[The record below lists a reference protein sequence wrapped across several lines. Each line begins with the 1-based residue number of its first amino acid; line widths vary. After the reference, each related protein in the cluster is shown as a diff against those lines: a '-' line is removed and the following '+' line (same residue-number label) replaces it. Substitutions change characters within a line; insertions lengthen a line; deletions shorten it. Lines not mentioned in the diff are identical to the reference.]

1 MAIFKRNKTYWTDF
15 SVNGQRYRMSLHTG
29 DWREAQSEEKKK
41 IAEAQDGK
49 LSPASQQ
56 FAHLAFSEAA
66 DRYLLSR
73 RLELSPRSLKK
84 ETQLLVQPRKF
95 FGATRVS
102 KISTDDLLAFRETQR
117 GNPSYVN
124 MQMGVIRRIL
134 KRAKRWHI
142 VGGDLRPLKERPG
155 IGRALSPDEKRHL
168 LKTASLR
175 PEWQTARLAANL
187 ALNTT
192 MRGGELKSLLWRD
205 VDLIERTVT
214 VRKSKT
220 EAGERV
226 IPLNSDAFAVVIELF
241 HRAEAFAGTE
251 TSHYV
256 FPSCE
261 NGKIDPKKPQKS
273 WRTAWRKLT
282 RTIECPRC
290 GKIQNPGKT
299 CANSECAADIH
310 EVVSPTAGLRFH
322 DLRHHAITELAESR
336 ASDQTIMAIAG
347 HVSQKM
353 LSHYSHVRLDPKRKA
368 LDALSSNRETGSTEG
383 GYGTRN
389 VTNRELKGIPPSE
402 VIEKMVGTRRLELL
416 TSTVSR

>member
-1 MAIFKRNKTYWTDF
+1 M
-15 SVNGQRYRMSLHTG
+15 
-29 DWREAQSEEKKK
+29 
-41 IAEAQDGK
+41 
-49 LSPASQQ
+49 
-56 FAHLAFSEAA
+56 
-66 DRYLLSR
+66 
-73 RLELSPRSLKK
+73 
-84 ETQLLVQPRKF
+84 
-95 FGATRVS
+95 
-102 KISTDDLLAFRETQR
+102 
-117 GNPSYVN
+117 
-124 MQMGVIRRIL
+124 
-134 KRAKRWHI
+134 
-142 VGGDLRPLKERPG
+142 
-155 IGRALSPDEKRHL
+155 SPDEKRHL
-168 LKTASLR
+168 LRAAALR

-205 VDLIERTVT
+205 MDLIERTVT

-251 TSHYV
+251 PSHYV

-261 NGKIDPKKPQKS
+261 NGKTDPAKPQKS
-273 WRTAWRKLT
+273 WRTAWRRLT
-282 RTIECPRC
+282 RAIECPQC
-290 GKIQNPGKT
+290 GKTQNPGKT
-299 CANSECAADIH
+299 CADSDCAADIH

-322 DLRHHAITELAESR
+322 DLRHHAITELAESQ

-368 LDALSSNRETGSTEG
+368 LDALSSKRETGGTEG
-383 GYGTRN
+383 GYDTRN
-389 VTNRELKGIPPSE
+389 ATNREMEGMPPSE
-402 VIEKMVGTRRLELL
+402 VIENMVGTRRLELL